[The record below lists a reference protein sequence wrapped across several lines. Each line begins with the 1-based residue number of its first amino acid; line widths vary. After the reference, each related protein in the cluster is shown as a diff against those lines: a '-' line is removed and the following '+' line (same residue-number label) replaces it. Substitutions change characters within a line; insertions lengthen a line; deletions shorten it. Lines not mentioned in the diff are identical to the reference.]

1 MPAYRSAGGL
11 DDNIFTD
18 GDRGFV
24 GIDARLQPHQLEEGM
39 VTMSRNGRIEGY
51 WQPRKA
57 VQLRSGSLATSAYP
71 LRLSFF
77 VIDTAKVVSSAAR
90 ASNVVTLTFSSNHN
104 LTGSAYATL
113 GDVSVATNPL
123 TGTTNVSPGSYLMT
137 VASPTTLTFANTGA
151 DESLT
156 INATYGK
163 VWAQIDDNAVSE
175 IWGSCLYSNPSSTND
190 EYIVLASSSVA
201 KKVDLDTYTVT
212 DIPYPSGLSLSA
224 DVNMIQA
231 FDRVYIFREGQQAWE
246 YLPLGRPI
254 ESATYNTTNGNVVV
268 TVTAHGLSTGDIV
281 DISGITIATGS
292 ANPNGTAKSV
302 TSTTADT
309 FTYVIASGLGATTYN
324 PNTGTVTPKGFT
336 KVLGGPYTQPQTFIV
351 ASSTAGFTVS
361 NGLVSI
367 PVVSNTTIK
376 VGDFVTIYECDIP
389 EFTAVVGKSF
399 QVTSATTTQIQF
411 YAPIGNF
418 SPGGSKQIEFG
429 GRFSQGGGFIHQ
441 PGFPWAVYFQRRL
454 WGPYIYEPNG
464 TTSSPTY
471 TNRSVRAELVASDIL
486 DGNTFD
492 QIYSQFSITAGIAD
506 RIVALHPFTE
516 DKLLVLNRNSLHLVN
531 GTQGGLEDTIVTEL
545 TREIGCLARK
555 SVVTYSNAVFFLSD
569 NGIYGLEF
577 LNDYNLRGVQEPLSK
592 PIQPIIDRINKS
604 LSDRSVATYFN
615 NRYWIAVPLDSS
627 VGANDAVGN
636 NVVLVYNVLNKAWES
651 IDTYGTGGSGGVS
664 NGLFGGINGGNLDI
678 TDFHIG
684 SSEARNN
691 LYFVNTHG
699 GIHEVDSFDG
709 TQDSLS
715 LDVLG
720 ASGTYKVDY
729 ELQTRGYLMGSQD
742 RKKFSVAQVQCQ
754 SGSQNSNATF
764 QFETEDPDFEKY
776 EVATINSLISQD
788 LPSNEPANLRMR
800 LGNPRGYY
808 GILTISAF
816 WQGSAPVGR
825 PKINSV
831 VLDAT
836 ITNRQTIS
844 QF

>member
-11 DDNIFTD
+11 DDNILVD
-18 GDRGFV
+18 GDPAFIGMELRK
-24 GIDARLQPHQLEEGM
+24 QPHQLEVGQ

-51 WQPRKA
+51 WQPRKS
-57 VQLRSGSLATSAYP
+57 VKLRSGALATSAYP
-71 LRLSFF
+71 LRLNFF

-90 ASNVVTLTFSSNHN
+90 ASNVVTLTFGSNHN

-113 GDVSVATNPL
+113 GDISVATNPL
-123 TGTTNVSPGSYLMT
+123 TGTNNVPPGAYLMT

-156 INATYGK
+156 PNATYGK

-175 IWGSCLYSNPSSTND
+175 IWGSCLYSNPSTIDD
-190 EYIVLASSSVA
+190 EYVILASTGVA
-201 KKVDLDTYTVT
+201 KKVSLGDYTIT

-254 ESATYNTTNGNVVV
+254 ESATYNSTNGNVVV

-302 TSTTADT
+302 TATTADT

-324 PNTGTVTPKGFT
+324 PNTGTVNPKGFT
-336 KVLGGPYTQPQTFIV
+336 KVLGGPYTQPQTFTV
-351 ASSTAGFTVS
+351 ASNTSGFTVS

-399 QVTSATTTQIQF
+399 QVTSATATQIQF

-418 SPGGSKQIEFG
+418 SPGGSDQIEFG

-454 WGPYIYEPNG
+454 WGPYWYSNG
-464 TTSSPTY
+464 GSSTSPTY
-471 TNRSVRAELVASDIL
+471 TTKNEHDQIVVSDIL
-486 DGNTFD
+486 DGDTYD
-492 QIYSQFSITAGIAD
+492 QIFSQFRITGGIAD
-506 RIVALHPFTE
+506 RVVGLHPFYE
-516 DKLLVLNRNSLHLVN
+516 DRLIVFNRNSIHMVF
-531 GTQGGLEDTIVTEL
+531 GTQGTLEDTIVKEL
-545 TREIGCLARK
+545 TREVGCLARR
-555 SVVTYSNAVFFLSD
+555 SIVSNANSIFFLSD
-569 NGIYGLEF
+569 NGVYSIDF
-577 LNDYNLRGVQEPLSK
+577 PNDYNLRGAQEPLSK
-592 PIQPIIDRINKS
+592 PIQPLIDRINKS
-604 LSDRSVATYFN
+604 LAENSVATYFN
-615 NRYWIAVPLDSS
+615 NRYWIAVPLDREDG
-627 VGANDAVGN
+627 VEATGN
-636 NVVLVYNVLNKAWES
+636 NTVLVYNVLNQAWES
-651 IDTYGTGGSGGVS
+651 IDTYGTTDGSGGA
-664 NGLFGGINGGNLDI
+664 NLDI
-678 TDFHIG
+678 IDFHIG
-684 SSEARNN
+684 SGEARNN
-691 LYFVNTHG
+691 LYFVNSFG
-699 GIHEVDSFDG
+699 GVHEIDAENS
-709 TQDSLS
+709 TIDSLS
-715 LDVLG
+715 IDVLG
-720 ASGTYKVDY
+720 GSSSYKVDY
-729 ELQTRGYLMGSQD
+729 ELSTRGYLMGAQD

-754 SGSQNSNATF
+754 SGSSASNVVFEF
-764 QFETEDPDFEKY
+764 QTEDPDAGRY
-776 EVATINSLISQD
+776 EVATVNSLIGQD

-808 GILTISAF
+808 GILTISADLT
-816 WQGSAPVGR
+816 GSAPVGR

-831 VLDAT
+831 AIDAT